1 MSMPA
6 NPLTDCFILGS
17 MLVWILEQ
25 MIAEMFSQSETSPGE
40 KHIRSQ
46 GESVYILWRQWIFY
60 YKNQKLQGVGCYSRY
75 GICNRID
82 GLFSNTW
89 VFVCVSFCL
98 SFSLQP
104 TSVLMPVLS
113 NPLGRKEQAA
123 NHYPGTTGLDTRLF
137 ISILIAFISDAPAFW
152 KRTKCLFISNSCTW
166 VENLW
171 RMLSHVHS
179 YAW

>member
-25 MIAEMFSQSETSPGE
+25 MISEMFSQSETSPGE

-123 NHYPGTTGLDTRLF
+123 NHYLTPYETIHFYSNCYLF
-137 ISILIAFISDAPAFW
+137 PTHQHFGSAQSVSSLEIHA
-152 KRTKCLFISNSCTW
+152 
-166 VENLW
+166 
-171 RMLSHVHS
+171 HG
-179 YAW
+179 